1 MDLSPSLYTLA
12 SVSFRYILAFCLVGE
27 SSSKCYRCSG
37 HRCQTSSSETF
48 ECFRGPEFLAAAG
61 NFIGFLVAFECS
73 RQTAE
78 NFRALCTG
86 EKRFGYKGSSFHRV
100 IKDFMIQG
108 GDFEKGNW
116 LIWVLEWLVWQMQ
129 GPTLMEVS
137 SSFAQLRRHG
147 WTRDMSSL
155 VKFLKAWGCDEVD

>member
-1 MDLSPSLYTLA
+1 MCSSCTA
-12 SVSFRYILAFCLVGE
+12 SKTAGE
-27 SSSKCYRCSG
+27 SSPKCYRCSG

-86 EKRFGYKGSSFHRV
+86 EKRLGYKGSSFHRV

-108 GDFEKGNW
+108 GDFEKGNTPW
-116 LIWVLEWLVWQMQ
+116 LNKRHVVFGQVLEGM
-129 GPTLMEVS
+129 GM
-137 SSFAQLRRHG
+137 
-147 WTRDMSSL
+147 
-155 VKFLKAWGCDEVD
+155 